1 MNRIWVDEV
10 RHQTEVEIDNFDLFF
25 LKGGVYYIYP
35 IIHTHTHLE
44 TKLGLGIRGG
54 SINKKK
60 SLWNFK

>member
-1 MNRIWVDEV
+1 M

-44 TKLGLGIRGG
+44 TKLGLGIRGWKYKQ
-54 SINKKK
+54 KKK
-60 SLWNFK
+60 SL